1 MEEYKFRA
9 VIEGIVVGDNYK
21 EAIENIE
28 IPMLI
33 SSIDKVKLKNIE
45 RNTEE

>member
-9 VIEGIVVGDNYK
+9 VIEGIVVGESYQ

-45 RNTEE
+45 RNIEE